1 MTLYEIDAAI
11 MTAIAHG
18 IDPETGEITN
28 LDELMGLQMD
38 RERKIENIACLVKN
52 LKADVKAMKEEAQTL
67 TERRRVVENK
77 VARLEAVLDEA
88 LDGQK
93 FSTPRCLVSFRNS
106 KAVEVDDEDA
116 LINWA
121 CLNGQEDNFVR
132 YKSPEINKANLLRY
146 LKEEHPL
153 DPPGVRLVERRSLG
167 VK

>member
-1 MTLYEIDAAI
+1 MTLYEIDSAI

-38 RERKIENIACLVKN
+38 RDRKIENIACLVKN

-67 TERRRVVENK
+67 TDRRRVVENK

-93 FSTPRCLVSFRNS
+93 FQTPRCVVSFRNT
-106 KAVEVDDEDA
+106 KAVEVEDLDA
-116 LINWA
+116 VLKWA
-121 CLNGQEDNFVR
+121 CKECREDEFIR
-132 YKSPEINKANLLRY
+132 YKAPEINKSNLGAY
-146 LKEEHPL
+146 LKSGA
-153 DPPGVRLVERRSLG
+153 DVPGARIVERRSLA

>member
-38 RERKIENIACLVKN
+38 RDRKIENIACLVKN

-67 TERRRVVENK
+67 TDRRRVVENK

-93 FSTPRCLVSFRNS
+93 FQAPRCVVSFRNT
-106 KAVEVDDEDA
+106 KAVEVEDLDA
-116 LINWA
+116 VLKWA
-121 CLNGQEDNFVR
+121 CKECREDEFIR
-132 YKSPEINKANLLRY
+132 YKAPEINKSNLGAY
-146 LKEEHPL
+146 LKSGA
-153 DPPGVRLVERRSLG
+153 DVPGARIVERRSLA

>member
-1 MTLYEIDAAI
+1 MTLYEIDSAI

-38 RERKIENIACLVKN
+38 RDRKIENIACLVKN

-67 TERRRVVENK
+67 TDRRRVVENK

-93 FSTPRCLVSFRNS
+93 FQTPRCVVSFRNT
-106 KAVEVDDEDA
+106 KAVEVEDLDA
-116 LINWA
+116 VLKWA
-121 CLNGQEDNFVR
+121 CKECREDEFIR
-132 YKSPEINKANLLRY
+132 YKAPEINKSNLGTY
-146 LKEEHPL
+146 LKSGA
-153 DPPGVRLVERRSLG
+153 DVPGARIVERRSLA